1 MDDGG
6 RMKTNQTAMQE
17 LIKEMESLKT
27 NKPYVN
33 PQNALRDCISLAY
46 LKLSMEKEQITKAVD
61 VGFEEGSKFPE
72 DIKLNNAEEYYN
84 ETYGGDK

>member
-1 MDDGG
+1 
-6 RMKTNQTAMQE
+6 MKTNQTAMQE

-46 LKLSMEKEQITKAVD
+46 LKLGMEKEQIIDAYEN
-61 VGFEEGSKFPE
+61 GENRS
-72 DIKLNNAEEYYN
+72 AELYYS
-84 ETYGGDK
+84 ETYKGGEQ

>member
-1 MDDGG
+1 
-6 RMKTNQTAMQE
+6 MKTKQTAMQE

-46 LKLSMEKEQITKAVD
+46 LKLGMEKKQIV
-61 VGFEEGSKFPE
+61 
-72 DIKLNNAEEYYN
+72 NAACEFMGTTFDPNMGRAELYYKQ
-84 ETYGGDK
+84 TYGGDNERDITEK

>member
-1 MDDGG
+1 ME
-6 RMKTNQTAMQE
+6 KQTAMQE

-46 LKLSMEKEQITKAVD
+46 LKLGMEKEQMIQFGESVCQD
-61 VGFEEGSKFPE
+61 GFEEWVE
-72 DIKLNNAEEYYN
+72 DEFNKK
-84 ETYGGDK
+84 YGKK

>member
-1 MDDGG
+1 ME
-6 RMKTNQTAMQE
+6 KQTAMQE

-46 LKLSMEKEQITKAVD
+46 LKLGMEKEQMMEAMSKTERIKKI
-61 VGFEEGSKFPE
+61 VGRSR
-72 DIKLNNAEEYYN
+72 
-84 ETYGGDK
+84 

>member
-1 MDDGG
+1 
-6 RMKTNQTAMQE
+6 MKTKQTAMQE

-46 LKLSMEKEQITKAVD
+46 LKLSMEKEQIVTAYQSD
-61 VGFEEGSKFPE
+61 RTPCSNE
-72 DIKLNNAEEYYN
+72 DAEEYYN
-84 ETYGGDK
+84 ETYGQ

>member
-1 MDDGG
+1 MS
-6 RMKTNQTAMQE
+6 KQTAMQE

-46 LKLSMEKEQITKAVD
+46 LKLSMEKEQIVDAVND
-61 VGFEEGSKFPE
+61 SWNMAKH
-72 DIKLNNAEEYYN
+72 LNFADAQAVQYYN
-84 ETYGGDK
+84 ETHGGDK